1 MHTTKIVIILAL
13 VVLSTT
19 NIHAKS
25 CRSCC
30 AKVHCS
36 EKEQNRLKK
45 LVQDQQK
52 DIDILKRKTIH
63 LDSHLMIDVY
73 DDNNKFIG
81 NIVDEFSANMIGK
94 NMRIVS
100 RITSV
105 KNSTI
110 FYTDKNMRGVFISL
124 QPGRYTS
131 QQITL
136 PGKSISSIS
145 IPENLEVVL
154 YSNDNF
160 QGNSILLSKSASNL
174 IDHNFNDQIVS
185 IEIIEIIQKDTV
197 SCPNSIGKVFY
208 NTNFNGKSIPFALGF
223 IEIDM
228 YQIRSLQ
235 INEGYEIKVYQ
246 NSNVVEIVSKSVSDL
261 KIKKSD
267 NGLYSFLVSQID
279 PIEKKATIVLYKDI
293 HYKCKRQYIIANN
306 QTHFNNFK
314 FMDTSISSLK
324 IPEGLHLQIF
334 ENSDFTGASMV
345 ISGDIPNLK
354 NYAFNDRMQ
363 SFIIVNTTDVAKEQV
378 ILYSKTNYNGEQ
390 IHVPLGYT
398 KCDIDTNDLNG
409 LCRDGYENMRA
420 SSIFVPKGYRVVLVK
435 KPFLWEDK
443 TYHYLESHGNIRS
456 MVDTAIVSINV
467 IKI

>member
-1 MHTTKIVIILAL
+1 MHTIKIVIILAL

-19 NIHAKS
+19 NIHAKR
-25 CRSCC
+25 CNSCC

-94 NMRIVS
+94 NMRIVP

-105 KNSTI
+105 KNNTI
-110 FYTDKNMRGVFISL
+110 FYTDKNMQGVFISL

-131 QQITL
+131 QQIKL
-136 PGKSISSIS
+136 PGKSISSIF

-160 QGNSILLSKSASNL
+160 QGNSILLSNNASNL
-174 IDHNFNDQIVS
+174 IDHNFNDQTVS
-185 IEIIEIIQKDTV
+185 IEIIQKDTV

-208 NTNFNGKSIPFALGF
+208 NTNFNGKSIPFALGL

-228 YQIRSLQ
+228 HQIRSLQ
-235 INEGYEIKVYQ
+235 INEGYEIKIYQ
-246 NSNVVEIVSKSVSDL
+246 NFNIVEIVSKSISDI
-261 KIKKSD
+261 KIKKSE
-267 NGLYSFLVSQID
+267 NGLYSFLVSKID
-279 PIEKKATIVLYKDI
+279 PIEKKTTIVLYKDI
-293 HYKCKRQYIIANN
+293 DYYCKRQYIIANN
-306 QTHFNNFK
+306 ETHFNNFK
-314 FMDTSISSLK
+314 FMDTSISSVK

-334 ENSDFTGASMV
+334 ENHDFTGASMF

-363 SFIIVNTTDVAKEQV
+363 SFIIVNIGNVSKDQV
-378 ILYSKTNYNGEQ
+378 ILYSKTNYNGEP
-390 IHVPLGYT
+390 IYVPLGYT
-398 KCDIDTNDLNG
+398 KCDIDRNDLNG
-409 LCRDGYENMRA
+409 FCRDGYENMRA

-443 TYHYLESHGNIRS
+443 TYHYSESHGNIRN
-456 MVDTAIVSINV
+456 MIDTAIVSINV